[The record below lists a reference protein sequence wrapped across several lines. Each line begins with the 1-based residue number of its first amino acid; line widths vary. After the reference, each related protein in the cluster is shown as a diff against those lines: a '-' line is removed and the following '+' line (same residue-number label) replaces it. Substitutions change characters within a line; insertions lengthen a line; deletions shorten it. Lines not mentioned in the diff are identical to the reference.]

1 MKILNG
7 ITNFIVMR
15 DKTADTKFLLQKKI
29 EQKFAKQYP
38 EKWIPLYSMVSF
50 SNIPY
55 SEAWQVGM
63 KQEKMMQS
71 IMNIS
76 NINETWDSEEIMEK
90 MLNLT

>member
-1 MKILNG
+1 
-7 ITNFIVMR
+7 
-15 DKTADTKFLLQKKI
+15 
-29 EQKFAKQYP
+29 
-38 EKWIPLYSMVSF
+38 MVSF

-71 IMNIS
+71 IMNTS

-90 MLNLT
+90 MLDLI

>member
-1 MKILNG
+1 
-7 ITNFIVMR
+7 
-15 DKTADTKFLLQKKI
+15 
-29 EQKFAKQYP
+29 
-38 EKWIPLYSMVSF
+38 MVSF

-55 SEAWQVGM
+55 SDAWQVGM

-90 MLNLT
+90 MLGLI